1 MAGAVAFSLVIL
13 LHWSPS
19 SSTPVLASG
28 PATRSIK
35 PGGGNKKV
43 EACPASCGNLS
54 FDYPFGIGPECSRGP
69 DFRLTC
75 DDATRPPKLFLADG
89 ITEVIDSMA
98 MDIDFDGSNY
108 YKPRNQI
115 KTSIWLVV
123 PMKSG
128 VRVYNLSLEPPGRSF
143 SRDSARLNITGC
155 DLDVYW
161 VNQVAGRTTWACST
175 WCHGEEEIT
184 EMAARH
190 NCTGIG
196 CCTIEV
202 IDEGELNGESVQ
214 EDFRLSIVVHG
225 HNQSGSI
232 GTSRF
237 NRTSLLRD
245 RITVSSD
252 DAMLQWSIVDEPNCL
267 ATSKSH
273 KNYACI
279 SNNSICYDQG
289 MTSSQGYLCL
299 CDIGYTGNPYIRD
312 GCTED
317 NKEYN
322 PNQRRADCTRQC
334 GNISVQFPFGLE
346 EGCFARR
353 QFRLSCT
360 NATSSGVLNMEDDSP
375 YRVIDLNVN
384 EGTINFTNLDQ
395 EIGDFYALVIAGGLN
410 LFVGYDVSTSLQ
422 WVAANLSCTEAKQNI
437 SEYACVSINSSCV
450 EVNALSGYFGYH
462 CKCPY
467 GFKGN
472 PYIQNGCQDVDEC
485 LQQDICKGRVCSNI
499 EGGFTCTEC
508 PRKTEYDPT
517 KNQCTRTKQQVL
529 FKGDHVY
536 IGIMIGLSGGFS
548 ILLLSFV
555 ALFLFRRWKKN
566 VQKQLR
572 KNYFHK
578 NQGILLEQLISPDK
592 TIIFPLE
599 ELEKATN
606 NFDPARIIG
615 RGGHGMVYKG
625 ILSDQHV
632 VAIKKSLVI
641 EYSEIREFINEVAIL
656 SEINH
661 RNIVK
666 LFGCCLESEVPLLV
680 YDYISNGSLSQ
691 ALHAESRNDVSL
703 VWDDYIR
710 IATEAA
716 GALSYLHSAASI
728 SVFHRDVK
736 SANILLDGN
745 YTAKVSDFGASR
757 LVPVGQTH
765 IDTNVQGT
773 YGYLD
778 PEYVH
783 TRQLNEKSDVYSF
796 GVVLLELLVRK
807 KPVFKSNSGW
817 AQSLSNYFLEA
828 LKEKEITDIV
838 DSQVAEEATKEE
850 ISSVASLA
858 EMCLRL
864 YGEERPTMK
873 EVEME
878 LQILQKKRA
887 SSGQSSL
894 ENEEQN
900 ETMLPARRAEATCQ
914 AFAIEPGEGANLP
927 LKHNQRCSSLEEEI
941 MESATLPH

>member
-89 ITEVIDSMA
+89 ITEVIHS
-98 MDIDFDGSNY
+98 IDVCSDGYEFDHDNDNS
-108 YKPRNQI
+108 I
-115 KTSIWLVV
+115 EKTSIWRVV

-143 SRDSARLNITGC
+143 SRAYTHLNITGC

-161 VNQVAGRTTWACST
+161 VNQVPAITTWACST
-175 WCHGEEEIT
+175 RCHGEEEIT

-202 IDEGELNGESVQ
+202 SPREDYGQSVQ
-214 EDFRLSIVVHG
+214 KDFQLSIVVHG

-237 NRTSLLRD
+237 KRTSLLRD

-252 DAMLQWSIVDEPNCL
+252 DALLEWRIVDEPNCI
-267 ATSKSH
+267 AAKKSH

-279 SNNSICYDQG
+279 SNNSNCYDPG
-289 MTSSQGYLCL
+289 MTSSEGYLCL
-299 CDIGYTGNPYIRD
+299 CDRGYTGNPYIRD
-312 GCTED
+312 GCTND
-317 NKEYN
+317 KEYN
-322 PNQRRADCTRQC
+322 PNQTRADCTRQC

-346 EGCFARR
+346 EGCFARKE
-353 QFRLSCT
+353 FRLSCT
-360 NATSSGVLNMEDDSP
+360 NATSSGVLNKEEDSRS
-375 YRVIDLNVN
+375 RVIDLDVN
-384 EGTINFTNLDQ
+384 EGTIKFTNLDHQ
-395 EIGDFYALVIAGGLN
+395 MDALYASDITPGGDD
-410 LFVGYDVSTSLQ
+410 LFIIHDVSASLQ

-437 SEYACVSINSSCV
+437 SGYACVSINSSCV
-450 EVNALSGYFGYH
+450 EVNAFSGYIGYR

-485 LQQDICKGRVCSNI
+485 LQQGICKGRVCSNI

-517 KNQCTRTKQQVL
+517 KNQCTRRKQQLL
-529 FKGDHVY
+529 F
-536 IGIMIGLSGGFS
+536 IGIIIGLSGGFS

-566 VQKQLR
+566 VQNQLR
-572 KNYFHK
+572 KNYFLK
-578 NQGILLEQLISPDK
+578 NQGWY
-592 TIIFPLE
+592 
-599 ELEKATN
+599 
-606 NFDPARIIG
+606 
-615 RGGHGMVYKG
+615 GMVYKG

-666 LFGCCLESEVPLLV
+666 LFGCCLEYEVPLLV

-691 ALHAESRNDVSL
+691 VLHAESRNDVSL

-716 GALSYLHSAASI
+716 GALSYLHSGASI

-736 SANILLDGN
+736 SINILLDEN
-745 YTAKVSDFGASR
+745 YIAKVSDFGASR
-757 LVPVGQTH
+757 LVP
-765 IDTNVQGT
+765 
-773 YGYLD
+773 
-778 PEYVH
+778 
-783 TRQLNEKSDVYSF
+783 LNEKSDVYSF

-807 KPVFKSNSGW
+807 KPVSKNNSGGV
-817 AQSLSNYFLEA
+817 QSLSYYFLEA

-864 YGEERPTMK
+864 RGEERPTMK
-873 EVEME
+873 QVETE
-878 LQILQKKRA
+878 LQILRKRN
-887 SSGQSSL
+887 G
-894 ENEEQN
+894 
-900 ETMLPARRAEATCQ
+900 
-914 AFAIEPGEGANLP
+914 
-927 LKHNQRCSSLEEEI
+927 
-941 MESATLPH
+941 

>member
-89 ITEVIDSMA
+89 ITEVIHS
-98 MDIDFDGSNY
+98 IDVCSDGYEFDHDNDNS
-108 YKPRNQI
+108 I
-115 KTSIWLVV
+115 EKTSIWRVV

-143 SRDSARLNITGC
+143 SRAYTHLNITGC

-161 VNQVAGRTTWACST
+161 VNQVPAITTWACST
-175 WCHGEEEIT
+175 RCHGEEEIT

-202 IDEGELNGESVQ
+202 SPREDYGQSVQ
-214 EDFRLSIVVHG
+214 KDFQLSIVVHG

-237 NRTSLLRD
+237 KRTSLLRD

-252 DAMLQWSIVDEPNCL
+252 DALLEWRIVDEPNCI
-267 ATSKSH
+267 AAKKSH

-279 SNNSICYDQG
+279 SNNSNCYDPG
-289 MTSSQGYLCL
+289 MTSSEGYLCL
-299 CDIGYTGNPYIRD
+299 CDRGYTGNPYIRD
-312 GCTED
+312 GCTND
-317 NKEYN
+317 KEYN
-322 PNQRRADCTRQC
+322 PNQTRADCTRQC

-346 EGCFARR
+346 EGCFARKE
-353 QFRLSCT
+353 FRLSCT
-360 NATSSGVLNMEDDSP
+360 NATSSGVLNKEEDSRS
-375 YRVIDLNVN
+375 RVIDLDVN
-384 EGTINFTNLDQ
+384 EGTIKFTNLDHQ
-395 EIGDFYALVIAGGLN
+395 MDALYASDITPGGDD
-410 LFVGYDVSTSLQ
+410 LFIIHDVSASLQ

-437 SEYACVSINSSCV
+437 SGYACVSINSSCV
-450 EVNALSGYFGYH
+450 EVNAFSGYIGYR

-472 PYIQNGCQDVDEC
+472 PYIQNGCQGRSG
-485 LQQDICKGRVCSNI
+485 LQMLMSA
-499 EGGFTCTEC
+499 
-508 PRKTEYDPT
+508 
-517 KNQCTRTKQQVL
+517 
-529 FKGDHVY
+529 
-536 IGIMIGLSGGFS
+536 FS
-548 ILLLSFV
+548 KAFV
-555 ALFLFRRWKKN
+555 REEWKKN
-566 VQKQLR
+566 VQNQLR
-572 KNYFHK
+572 KNYFLK
-578 NQGILLEQLISPDK
+578 NQGLLLEQISPDK
-592 TIIFPLE
+592 TNIFSLE

-606 NFDPARIIG
+606 NFDPTRIIG
-615 RGGHGMVYKG
+615 QGGHGMVYKG

-666 LFGCCLESEVPLLV
+666 LFGCCLEYEVPLLV

-691 ALHAESRNDVSL
+691 VLHAESRNDVSL

-716 GALSYLHSAASI
+716 GALSYLHSGASI

-736 SANILLDGN
+736 SANILLDEN
-745 YTAKVSDFGASR
+745 YIAKVSDFGASR
-757 LVPVGQTH
+757 LVPVDQTH
-765 IDTNVQGT
+765 INTNVQGT
-773 YGYLD
+773 LGYLD
-778 PEYVH
+778 PEYFVL
-783 TRQLNEKSDVYSF
+783 RQLNEKSDVYSF

-807 KPVFKSNSGW
+807 KPVSKNNSGGV
-817 AQSLSNYFLEA
+817 QSLSYYFLEA

-864 YGEERPTMK
+864 RGEERPTMK
-873 EVEME
+873 QVETE
-878 LQILQKKRA
+878 LQILRKKRV
-887 SSGQSSL
+887 SSC
-894 ENEEQN
+894 QN
-900 ETMLPARRAEATCQ
+900 EQQNKIMLLARRAEATCQ
-914 AFAIEPGEGANLP
+914 ALAIEPGEGTNLP
-927 LKHNQRCSSLEEEI
+927 LKHNQRCSSLEKEF
-941 MESATLPH
+941 MESATLPR